1 MNSTW
6 FSPASSSEILLMWWQ
21 VELDSIF
28 QLDQFNSLLLP
39 ENNRP
44 LEPGVLLALKE
55 LFNRSDAKTSALHML
70 SVDCQVVLQLFH
82 LILCINYC
90 LHSWLVSTTALRS
103 IFDWLIWNILM
114 NILLG
119 LEDSAQANTINP
131 ITFLNQS
138 MWLIKPSDN
147 DKEWPCISD
156 CFASQV
162 ARIVG
167 VTEEQRRMMGVES
180 GLELIT
186 LPHGRQLRQDLL
198 ERCTTQ

>member
-1 MNSTW
+1 
-6 FSPASSSEILLMWWQ
+6 
-21 VELDSIF
+21 
-28 QLDQFNSLLLP
+28 
-39 ENNRP
+39 
-44 LEPGVLLALKE
+44 
-55 LFNRSDAKTSALHML
+55 
-70 SVDCQVVLQLFH
+70 
-82 LILCINYC
+82 
-90 LHSWLVSTTALRS
+90 
-103 IFDWLIWNILM
+103 M

-138 MWLIKPSDN
+138 MWIIKPSDS
-147 DKEWPCISD
+147 DQEWPCISD
-156 CFASQV
+156 CFAMQV

>member
-1 MNSTW
+1 MVQSCIEFWNSSDVMAGRVGLQFPVGSVQLAAFTGEQPTSGAQCAAGTQGAFQPIRCQDVSAAHAQCW
-6 FSPASSSEILLMWWQ
+6 LSGCSPAFSF
-21 VELDSIF
+21 D
-28 QLDQFNSLLLP
+28 
-39 ENNRP
+39 P
-44 LEPGVLLALKE
+44 L
-55 LFNRSDAKTSALHML
+55 H
-70 SVDCQVVLQLFH
+70 
-82 LILCINYC
+82 YC

-138 MWLIKPSDN
+138 MWIIKPSDN